1 MSTPTQEHNATYTV
15 TARKW
20 RPTLFHGVV
29 GQEHVTQTLRN
40 AVQSGRVHHAYIF
53 NGPRGVGKTTTA
65 RILAKALNCLNPG
78 ADSEPCNEC
87 ASCTDIATGR
97 SIDII
102 EIDGASNNSV
112 DDVRKLREN
121 AKYPPAGGKY
131 KMYII
136 DEVHMLSTSAFNAL
150 LKTLEEPP
158 RHLIFVFATTEPHRV
173 PATILSR
180 CQRFDFRRMQIDDIV
195 GHLRYIAEQEH
206 IAIDEE
212 SLVVIAKKGD
222 GSMRDSQ
229 SIFDQ
234 VVSFCGTTVSYAH
247 VNEALNLIDQEFF
260 FTISRAIRQHD
271 VPTILDLT
279 RQIFTRGYDL
289 QECLNGLAEHF
300 RNILTVLATGDARL
314 IETSK
319 TFHDAYIKESV
330 HYTQADVLQLMNILI
345 TTEQALRFA
354 PQPRLRFEFALIQ
367 MAKMDTAVDI
377 STLLRELEEV
387 KKKIDS
393 GTLRTTS
400 VAAPVT
406 PTPVPSSTAQQTPA
420 AVPTPTATAVAEPT
434 PTYTAAPAQAPTAA
448 PAPTPA
454 PQAPSAPPQAPVAK
468 QLVPTRPEPSAP
480 VPTKQTPQTITA
492 AELQQRWQGFM
503 RTSEKLDTAFKRLA
517 KAQMFSI
524 AFGES
529 EVTLTPSMPDSSAV
543 VANTLM
549 EKKVL
554 LTEALLAYFS
564 CSISVHVSGGIT
576 GKKSAFDDIAS
587 DQQPAQNTDNGSI
600 VSENHVPYQAP
611 AVPAASEEGSHSAL
625 PSTGDNG
632 QDNTQPDTQHA
643 PTDDGTLH
651 PLDKA
656 ILDNFQAVEI
666 PIR

>member
-1 MSTPTQEHNATYTV
+1 MSTPIQEQNATYTV

-20 RPTLFHGVV
+20 RPTLFQGVV
-29 GQEHVTQTLRN
+29 GQEHITQTLRN

-53 NGPRGVGKTTTA
+53 NGPRGVGKTSTA
-65 RILAKALNCLNPG
+65 RILAKALNCLHPN
-78 ADSEPCNEC
+78 AESEPCNEC
-87 ASCTDIATGR
+87 TSCVDISTGR

-121 AKYPPAGGKY
+121 AKYPPTGGKY

-158 RHLIFVFATTEPHRV
+158 RHLLFVFATTEPHRV

-180 CQRFDFRRMQIDDIV
+180 CQRFDFRRMQIDDIAS
-195 GHLRYIAEQEH
+195 HLRYIAEQEN
-206 IAIDEE
+206 IVIDEE
-212 SLVVIAKKGD
+212 SLIVIAKKGD

-234 VVSFCGTTVSYAH
+234 VVSFCGSTVAYAH

-260 FTISRAIRQHD
+260 FTISRAIRHHD
-271 VPTILDLT
+271 VPAILDLT

-319 TFHDAYIKESV
+319 TFHEAYIKEAAQ
-330 HYTQADVLQLMNILI
+330 YTQADVLQLMNILI

-367 MAKMDTAVDI
+367 MAKMDAAVDI
-377 STLLRELEEV
+377 SLLLRELEEL
-387 KKKIDS
+387 KKKIVS
-393 GTLRTTS
+393 GTIRSTPVAS
-400 VAAPVT
+400 VPVQPTQTPAILASNPADSAQGATVAEPAPPYTALVPPAPT
-406 PTPVPSSTAQQTPA
+406 VDTVPPRATAPPPPVQQKVEPPTPVQQTPRSIA
-420 AVPTPTATAVAEPT
+420 
-434 PTYTAAPAQAPTAA
+434 
-448 PAPTPA
+448 
-454 PQAPSAPPQAPVAK
+454 
-468 QLVPTRPEPSAP
+468 
-480 VPTKQTPQTITA
+480 A
-492 AELQQRWQGFM
+492 AELQQRWQGFT
-503 RTSEKLDTAFKRLA
+503 RSSDKLDTAFKRLF
-517 KAQMFSI
+517 KAQMVSV
-524 AFGES
+524 AFADN
-529 EVTLTPSMPDSSAV
+529 EVTLTPSNPDSMVV
-543 VANTLM
+543 VANALT

-554 LTEALLAYFS
+554 LSEALAAYFG
-564 CSISVHVSGGIT
+564 CSITVQVAGGVT
-576 GKKSAFDDIAS
+576 GKTSIFDDVAGEEPTADNFVAENQASYQASPALVTPTHTTTPMPPIANGEIP
-587 DQQPAQNTDNGSI
+587 DDTPLPLNTNTTDNS
-600 VSENHVPYQAP
+600 
-611 AVPAASEEGSHSAL
+611 
-625 PSTGDNG
+625 DM
-632 QDNTQPDTQHA
+632 
-643 PTDDGTLH
+643 H

-656 ILDNFQAVEI
+656 ILDHFHAVEI